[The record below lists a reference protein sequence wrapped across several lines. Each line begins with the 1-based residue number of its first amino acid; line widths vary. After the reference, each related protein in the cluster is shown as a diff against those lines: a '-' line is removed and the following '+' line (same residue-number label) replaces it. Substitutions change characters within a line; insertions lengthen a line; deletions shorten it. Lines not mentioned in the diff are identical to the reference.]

1 MPQQPSQTIIAV
13 DSGDLP
19 VAAFGRFQE
28 LVGAG
33 RQGHFVVVAPASE
46 QTEPGFNWGGQD
58 GESREDHLKRVTEIQ
73 LAETPLAGWP
83 VHVAFGDAATVVCEA
98 ATRLPADLVIIPI
111 LDVGAHKSRAMN
123 QQVAD
128 KVRQTAKCRVE
139 VVPVVAGPAGP
150 GGNPPI
156 PPT

>member
-1 MPQQPSQTIIAV
+1 MQTNQTIIAV
-13 DSGDLP
+13 DAGDLP
-19 VAAFGRFQE
+19 VEAFARIQE

-33 RQGHFVVVAPASE
+33 GQGHFVVVAPASE
-46 QTEPGFNWGGQD
+46 QTDGRFNWGGQD
-58 GESREDHLKRVTEIQ
+58 GESREEHLKRVTELQ
-73 LAETPLAGWP
+73 LAQTALAGWP
-83 VHVAFGDAATVVCEA
+83 VHIAFGDAATVLCEA
-98 ATRLPADLVIIPI
+98 AKRLPADLVIVPV

-128 KVRQTAKCRVE
+128 KVRQTASCRVE

-156 PPT
+156 PAT